1 MGKTEIEKTIK
12 AGAELLIGFIILGL
26 VIAYFTFWW
35 IARWP
40 IIIAI
45 DDNLDPR
52 AEYGYLEDY
61 RRKWEIH
68 NPKYDN
74 PDFEL
79 MQKEWD
85 ERQEDWKNGYKRNK

>member
-1 MGKTEIEKTIK
+1 MSKTEIEKTIK
-12 AGAELLIGFIILGL
+12 AATELMIGFIVLGFG
-26 VIAYFTFWW
+26 IALLTFWW
-35 IARWP
+35 ISRWP

-45 DDNLDPR
+45 DENLDPR
-52 AEYGYLEDY
+52 IEYIERDY
-61 RRKWEIH
+61 RHKWEIH

-85 ERQEDWKNGYKRNK
+85 ERQEDRKNGYKRNK

>member
-12 AGAELLIGFIILGL
+12 AGAELLIGFIILGI

-45 DDNLDPR
+45 DEMLDPR
-52 AEYGYLEDY
+52 IEYIERDY
-61 RRKWEIH
+61 RRKWEF
-68 NPKYDN
+68 NNSDYDN
-74 PDFEL
+74 VDFGEREEL
-79 MQKEWD
+79 WNA
-85 ERQEDWKNGYKRNK
+85 RQEDRKNGYKRNK

>member
-12 AGAELLIGFIILGL
+12 AGAELLIGFIILGI
-26 VIAYFTFWW
+26 VIALLIFWW
-35 IARWP
+35 ISRWP

-45 DDNLDPR
+45 DEMLDPR
-52 AEYGYLEDY
+52 IEYLEDY
-61 RRKWEIH
+61 RRKWEIR

-79 MQKEWD
+79 IQKEWD
-85 ERQEDWKNGYKRNK
+85 ERQEDRKNGYKRNK